1 MTHDGFKL
9 SYVKKQR
16 SRTPKRKKKSRSPP
30 KKTKKSRTPRKK
42 TKKSISPLTIFEQ
55 KIQKLIDIQKLIENT
70 LTAPRPAVVTAPR
83 PAVVTAPRPAVV
95 TEAERPERPVGDF
108 ELKRNPDCNEIF
120 EKLAMPT
127 DLTNDNYATYKEYLD
142 RALNGY
148 YYSTHLSEKQDLEH
162 CNEEAEK
169 KYKSIKV

>member
-70 LTAPRPAVVTAPR
+70 LTAPR

-169 KYKSIKV
+169 KYRNLNKSK